1 MDVQT
6 FDVKTNKVKEIANA
20 VFNGSDEEL
29 KIKLLKELKEITKI
43 GKKSVNQKKRKNTHT
58 S

>member
-6 FDVKTNKVKEIANA
+6 LDVKANKVKEIANA
-20 VFNGSDEEL
+20 VFTGINEEL